1 MAKESF
7 NWKSLFI
14 NDENPSSHPP
24 ESTPVTNTT
33 NPVMPSSDTKFPS
46 HVTESLSA
54 NSLSNPFLNEI
65 FEVYDKGFE
74 SLNESGFDFFE
85 LYKSVIAVGVT
96 NPQSYQMA
104 FTMGKT
110 IKPELT
116 KEFLLEKAKYY
127 ITEIEKVYAKYD
139 NIGKTKKTE
148 LNNTILHEKNT
159 LSKEVADLESK
170 IAQLQKELEA
180 KKLALQKMDP
190 KNMEQ
195 LSEIQLKMEA
205 NDLAKQKI
213 LNSINTVI
221 TGINQYL

>member
-14 NDENPSSHPP
+14 NDETNKAEESAVSKPSAPVF
-24 ESTPVTNTT
+24 STP
-33 NPVMPSSDTKFPS
+33 DTKFPTQA
-46 HVTESLSA
+46 TESFPT
-54 NSLSNPFLNEI
+54 NGVTNPFLNEI

-74 SLNESGFDFFE
+74 SLNVEGFDFFE
-85 LYKSVIAVGVT
+85 LYKSVIAVGIT

-110 IKPELT
+110 IKSDLS
-116 KEFLLEKAKYY
+116 KEFLLEKSGFY
-127 ITEIEKVYAKYD
+127 ISEIEKVYAKYD
-139 NIGKTKKTE
+139 SIGKTKKSE
-148 LNNTILHEKNT
+148 LDNNITKEKYN
-159 LSKEVADLESK
+159 LSKNISELEAK
-170 IAQLQKELEA
+170 IIELQKELET
-180 KKLALQKMDP
+180 KKMELQKIDP

-213 LNSINTVI
+213 LSSINTVI

>member
-14 NDENPSSHPP
+14 NDETDNSEVKAGTQTSAPVSTSS
-24 ESTPVTNTT
+24 VN
-33 NPVMPSSDTKFPS
+33 KFPNQS
-46 HVTESLSA
+46 TESFPT
-54 NSLSNPFLNEI
+54 NSLTNPFLNEI

-74 SLNESGFDFFE
+74 SLNEPGFDFFE
-85 LYKSVIAVGVT
+85 LYKSVLAVGVT

-110 IKPELT
+110 IRPDLT
-116 KEFLLEKAKYY
+116 KEFLLQKGSFY

-139 NIGKTKKTE
+139 TIGKNKKAE
-148 LNNTILHEKNT
+148 LDNTITKEKYN
-159 LSKEVADLESK
+159 LSKSISDLEAK
-170 IAQLQKELEA
+170 IIELQKELEA
-180 KKLALQKMDP
+180 KKIELQKIDP
-190 KNMEQ
+190 VNMEQ
-195 LSEIQLKMEA
+195 LSEIQLKMDA

>member
-14 NDENPSSHPP
+14 NDETDNSEVKAGTQTSAPVSTSS
-24 ESTPVTNTT
+24 VN
-33 NPVMPSSDTKFPS
+33 KFPNQI
-46 HVTESLSA
+46 TESFPT
-54 NSLSNPFLNEI
+54 NSLTNPFLNEI

-74 SLNESGFDFFE
+74 SLNEPGFDFFE
-85 LYKSVIAVGVT
+85 LYKSVLAVGVT

-110 IKPELT
+110 IKPDLT
-116 KEFLLEKAKYY
+116 KEFLLQKGSYY

-139 NIGKTKKTE
+139 TIGKTKKAD
-148 LNNTILHEKNT
+148 LDNTITKEKYN
-159 LSKEVADLESK
+159 LSKSISDLEAK
-170 IAQLQKELEA
+170 IIELQKELEA
-180 KKLALQKMDP
+180 KKIELQKIDP
-190 KNMEQ
+190 LNMEQ
-195 LSEIQLKMEA
+195 LSEIQLKMDA

-213 LNSINTVI
+213 LTSINTVI

>member
-14 NDENPSSHPP
+14 NDETNNAEGTAATQSTAPVLPAT
-24 ESTPVTNTT
+24 ES
-33 NPVMPSSDTKFPS
+33 KFPN
-46 HVTESLSA
+46 HATESFPT
-54 NSLSNPFLNEI
+54 NSLTNPFLNEI

-104 FTMGKT
+104 FTMGKS
-110 IKPELT
+110 IKSDLT
-116 KEFLLEKAKYY
+116 KEFLLQKGSFY
-127 ITEIEKVYAKYD
+127 IAEIEKVYAKYD
-139 NIGKTKKTE
+139 TIGKTKKAD
-148 LNNTILHEKNT
+148 LDNTITKEKYN
-159 LSKEVADLESK
+159 LSKSISDLEAK
-170 IAQLQKELEA
+170 IIELQKELDT
-180 KKLALQKMDP
+180 KKIELQKIDP
-190 KNMEQ
+190 VNMEQ

-205 NDLAKQKI
+205 NNLAKQKI
-213 LNSINTVI
+213 LTSINTVI

>member
-14 NDENPSSHPP
+14 NDETNNAEGAAAAQSTAPVLPTT
-24 ESTPVTNTT
+24 ES
-33 NPVMPSSDTKFPS
+33 KFPN
-46 HVTESLSA
+46 HATESFPT
-54 NSLSNPFLNEI
+54 NSLTNPFLNEI

-104 FTMGKT
+104 FTMGKS
-110 IKPELT
+110 IKSDLT
-116 KEFLLEKAKYY
+116 KEFLLQKGSFY
-127 ITEIEKVYAKYD
+127 IAEIEKVYTKYD
-139 NIGKTKKTE
+139 TIGKTKKADLDNSITK
-148 LNNTILHEKNT
+148 EKYN
-159 LSKEVADLESK
+159 LSKSISDLEAK
-170 IAQLQKELEA
+170 IIELQKELEA
-180 KKLALQKMDP
+180 KKIELQKIDP
-190 KNMEQ
+190 INMEQ

-205 NDLAKQKI
+205 NNLAKQKI
-213 LNSINTVI
+213 LTSINTVI

>member
-14 NDENPSSHPP
+14 NDEAAKTEGSAPVQPAAP
-24 ESTPVTNTT
+24 IVSTPDN
-33 NPVMPSSDTKFPS
+33 KFPTQATETFPANA
-46 HVTESLSA
+46 VT
-54 NSLSNPFLNEI
+54 NPFLNEI
-65 FEVYDKGFE
+65 FEVYNKGFE
-74 SLNESGFDFFE
+74 SLNVDGFDFFE
-85 LYKSVIAVGVT
+85 LYKSVLAVGVT

-110 IKPELT
+110 IKSDLS
-116 KEFLLEKAKYY
+116 KEFLLEKSGFY
-127 ITEIEKVYAKYD
+127 ISEIEKVYAKYD
-139 NIGKTKKTE
+139 AVGKTKKSE
-148 LNNTILHEKNT
+148 LDNSITKEKYN
-159 LSKEVADLESK
+159 LSKSISDLEAK
-170 IAQLQKELEA
+170 IIELQKELET
-180 KKLALQKMDP
+180 KKMELQKIDP

-213 LNSINTVI
+213 LSSINTVI

>member
-14 NDENPSSHPP
+14 NDETNNAEGAAAAQSTAPVLPTT
-24 ESTPVTNTT
+24 ES
-33 NPVMPSSDTKFPS
+33 KFPN
-46 HVTESLSA
+46 HATESFPT
-54 NSLSNPFLNEI
+54 NSLTNPFLNEI

-104 FTMGKT
+104 FTMGKS
-110 IKPELT
+110 IKSDLT
-116 KEFLLEKAKYY
+116 KEFLLQKGSFY
-127 ITEIEKVYAKYD
+127 IAEIEKVYAKYD
-139 NIGKTKKTE
+139 TIGKTKKADLDNSITK
-148 LNNTILHEKNT
+148 EKYN
-159 LSKEVADLESK
+159 LSKSISDLEAK
-170 IAQLQKELEA
+170 IIELQKELEA
-180 KKLALQKMDP
+180 KKIELQKIDP
-190 KNMEQ
+190 VNMEQ

-205 NDLAKQKI
+205 NNLAKQKI
-213 LNSINTVI
+213 LTSINTVI

>member
-14 NDENPSSHPP
+14 NDEANNSEDKAEIKQSAPILSP
-24 ESTPVTNTT
+24 TN
-33 NPVMPSSDTKFPS
+33 SKFPD
-46 HVTESLSA
+46 HAGEPSA
-54 NSLSNPFLNEI
+54 TNSLTNPFLNEI

-74 SLNESGFDFFE
+74 SLNAEGFDFFE
-85 LYKSVIAVGVT
+85 LYKSVLAVGVT

-104 FTMGKT
+104 FTMGKSL
-110 IKPELT
+110 KSDLN
-116 KEFLLEKAKYY
+116 KEFLLQKGSFY

-139 NIGKTKKTE
+139 AIGKTKKAE
-148 LNNTILHEKNT
+148 LDNSITKEKYN
-159 LSKEVADLESK
+159 LSKNISDLEAK
-170 IAQLQKELEA
+170 IIELQKDLEA
-180 KKLALQKMDP
+180 KKLELQKIDP
-190 KNMEQ
+190 VNREQ

>member
-14 NDENPSSHPP
+14 NDETDNSEVKAGTQTSAPISTSS
-24 ESTPVTNTT
+24 VN
-33 NPVMPSSDTKFPS
+33 KFPNQS
-46 HVTESLSA
+46 TESFPT
-54 NSLSNPFLNEI
+54 NSLTNPFLNEI

-74 SLNESGFDFFE
+74 SLNEPGFDFFE
-85 LYKSVIAVGVT
+85 LYKSVLAVGVT

-104 FTMGKT
+104 FTTGKT
-110 IKPELT
+110 IKPDLT
-116 KEFLLEKAKYY
+116 KEFLLQKGSYY

-139 NIGKTKKTE
+139 TIGKTKKAD
-148 LNNTILHEKNT
+148 LDNTITKEKYN
-159 LSKEVADLESK
+159 LSKSISDLEAK
-170 IAQLQKELEA
+170 IIELQKELEA
-180 KKLALQKMDP
+180 KKIELQKIDP
-190 KNMEQ
+190 VNMEQ
-195 LSEIQLKMEA
+195 LSEIQLKMDA